1 MTREIALFGEDFAH
15 RQIIDALVN
24 RLAKERN
31 VEVQLNWVN
40 ALGGHGKVVDE
51 FNTFLHDLR
60 RHGGIPDLIVVTTDA
75 DCKGANERRREFE
88 RSDAPAPVVLATPDP
103 HVERWLLLD
112 GAAFREVFGRGCDAP
127 DLRCDRD
134 LYKQRLISAI
144 YDAGITPTLGGVEF
158 AEDIIN
164 NMNIDRAMRSDDS
177 LRRFV
182 TEMRQTFRLWNPCW
196 SS

>member
-15 RQIIDALVN
+15 REIIDALVS
-24 RLAKERN
+24 RLANERN
-31 VEVQLNWVN
+31 ITVNLNWVN
-40 ALGGHGKVVDE
+40 AQGGHGKVVDE

-60 RHGGIPDLIVVTTDA
+60 RHGGIPDLIIVATDA
-75 DCKGANERRREFE
+75 DCKGINERRREFE
-88 RSDAPAPVVLATPDP
+88 QSNAPVPVVLATPDP

-144 YDAGITPTLGGVEF
+144 YSAGITPTLGGIEF
-158 AEDIIN
+158 AEDIVENIN
-164 NMNIDRAMRSDDS
+164 IERAMRSDDS

-182 TEMRQTFRLWNPCW
+182 SEIRQTFRQWR
-196 SS
+196 S